1 MEYKASYYKD
11 GLYMKR
17 FPNLEDLEIYNKENN
32 IKNHNLHQEFLLSE
46 IIEDNLIVCIE
57 GDNDLEDIDLSKHLK
72 KLPNFLMLNNIYEH
86 PEKLLSLKDK
96 QVDILVIQ
104 STGLRIK
111 AIKEMQKW
119 YISLGLPFPK
129 KIISVLGNEDEFLEE
144 LIEKAP
150 FDIEIFNNPDV
161 FNNDVLLERWI
172 GAN

>member
-17 FPNLEDLEIYNKENN
+17 FSNLEDLEIYNKENN
-32 IKNHNLHQEFLLSE
+32 IKNHNLHQEFLLT
-46 IIEDNLIVCIE
+46 
-57 GDNDLEDIDLSKHLK
+57 KHLK

-150 FDIEIFNNPDV
+150 FDIEIFNNPYV